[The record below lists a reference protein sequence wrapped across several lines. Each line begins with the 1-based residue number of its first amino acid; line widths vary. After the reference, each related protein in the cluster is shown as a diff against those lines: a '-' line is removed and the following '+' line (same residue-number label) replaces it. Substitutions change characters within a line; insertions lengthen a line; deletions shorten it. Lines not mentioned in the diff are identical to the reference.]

1 VRSFRVHLAVVV
13 AAALVA
19 RVVYVLIAAP
29 GDPTC
34 CDRLFYH
41 VTANLLAD
49 GHGYIQPQAYLE
61 HGRSLATAGHPPLY
75 PFLLALVSLL
85 GGTDYTWHR
94 AIGIVVGVALVLVI
108 GLLGRRVGGERVGIV
123 AAAIAAVYPIFLG
136 ADGSGMSESLYG
148 LGIAAVLLLGYRL
161 IDRPSDARA
170 LVFGAAIGLAALT
183 RTEALLL
190 VLVLA
195 LPDFRRAVDGRAR
208 RALLVCAAAALV
220 VAPWVAR
227 NWLAF
232 DRPVALSTNFSGVLA
247 GANCRL
253 AYHGTDLGS
262 WQPLCFTIPASGNEA
277 AQAEHLSRQAVSYAA
292 DHATR
297 LPVVIAVRLLR
308 TWDLY
313 QPARM
318 THLNEGRN
326 PSVEKLGV
334 AMFYVLA
341 ALALYGLL
349 RLRRPE
355 DHLALLL
362 APVVLVCLVSVLGFG
377 NPRFRQ
383 PAEISLVVLAAL
395 SASRLMERRDAVP
408 CRA

>member
-1 VRSFRVHLAVVV
+1 V
-13 AAALVA
+13 ALVA

-41 VTANLLAD
+41 ATANLLAE
-49 GHGYIQPQAYLE
+49 GHGYIQPQEYLE
-61 HGRSLATAGHPPLY
+61 HGRSLATASHPPLY
-75 PFLLALVSLL
+75 PFLLAFVSLL
-85 GGTDYTWHR
+85 GGTDYSWHR
-94 AIGIVVGVALVLVI
+94 AVGIVVGVVLVLVI
-108 GLLGRRVGGERVGIV
+108 GLLGRRIGGQRTGVI

-148 LGIAAVLLLGYRL
+148 LGIAVLLLLGYRL
-161 IDRPSDARA
+161 LDRPSNVRA
-170 LVFGAAIGLAALT
+170 LAFGAAIGLVALT
-183 RTEALLL
+183 RAEALLL
-190 VLVLA
+190 LFVLA
-195 LPDFRRAVDGRAR
+195 LPDFRRAAGGRMR
-208 RALLVCAAAALV
+208 RTLLVCAAATLV

-232 DRPVALSTNFSGVLA
+232 DRPVALSTNFSGLLA

-262 WQPLCFTIPASGNEA
+262 WQQLCFTLPPSTNEA
-277 AQAEHLSRQAVSYAA
+277 VQAEKLSRKAVRYAA
-292 DHATR
+292 DHAGR
-297 LPVVIAVRLLR
+297 LPVVMAVRLLR

-313 QPARM
+313 QPGRM
-318 THLNEGRN
+318 THLNEGRD
-326 PSVEKLGV
+326 PTVEKVGV

-341 ALALYGLL
+341 ALALYGAL
-349 RLRRPE
+349 RLRRR
-355 DHLALLL
+355 DDQLALLL
-362 APVVLVCLVSVLGFG
+362 APIVLVCVVSVIGFG

-383 PAEISLVVLAAL
+383 PAEISIVVLAAL
-395 SASRLMERRDAVP
+395 SVSRLIERRDAVP